1 MPDSA
6 LHPSQQRHPDIAAL
20 VARFYADARQDALL
34 GPVFA
39 AAVQDWPHHLA
50 ALTGFWAAQLRGR
63 GSYRGQPIAVHRAL
77 AQGSAPARLT
87 EPMFE
92 RWLALWHIATE
103 ATMPPEDA
111 ARLQARAAAIAQA
124 LRSAIADRPIADKGA

>member
-1 MPDSA
+1 MTHSPP
-6 LHPSQQRHPDIAAL
+6 HPTQQRHPDIAAL
-20 VARFYADARQDALL
+20 VERFYTDARQDPLL

-63 GSYRGQPIAVHRAL
+63 GSYRGQPMAVHRAL
-77 AQGSAPARLT
+77 AQGSGSARLT
-87 EPMFE
+87 EPMFD
-92 RWLALWHIATE
+92 RWLALWQAATR

-124 LRSAIADRPIADKGA
+124 LRAAVADKADKNA